1 MLDVHAPHGKLEG
14 IKDFLLHL
22 FTITVGL
29 LIALG
34 LEGCVER
41 YQKAELR
48 REAEANLRLEMK
60 DNQKKLAGWQPVMHE
75 EEKTLS
81 LVLDFIAAKKAHK
94 PYQLGSINLGFSIRQ
109 LSDASWRTA
118 SATGALAL
126 LDYNEAQGYASIYQV
141 QEELMQLEHETLD
154 DFLQVQSYA
163 VHGFDPAK
171 VSAADAAAAE
181 PDVRRA
187 LAHLVAMEQIG
198 AGMATVY
205 EMGLKVGG

>member
-1 MLDVHAPHGKLEG
+1 MLDVHAPHEKLEG
-14 IKDFLLHL
+14 VKDFALHI

-48 REAEANLRLEMK
+48 RQAETNLRLEIT
-60 DNQKKLAGWQPVMHE
+60 DNRKKLGEWQPVMQQ

-81 LVLDFIAAKKAHK
+81 LVLDFIAAKKAGK
-94 PYQLGSINLGFSIRQ
+94 PFDLAGLNLGFSVRR

-126 LDYNEAQGYASIYQV
+126 LDYEDVQGYAGIYQV
-141 QEELMQLEHETLD
+141 QDELMQLEHETLD

-163 VHGFDPAK
+163 IHGFDPAK
-171 VSAADAAAAE
+171 VSAEEAAGAE

-187 LAHLVAMEQIG
+187 LSHLEAMEQIG
-198 AGMATVY
+198 VGMATIY
-205 EMGLKVGG
+205 DRSLQQTK